1 MVIMESCYPEL
12 DRAFATAEWDE
23 SGSGYSTKGHEQIR
37 KPVELERTRQWGSP
51 AETETGAYSV
61 SP

>member
-12 DRAFATAEWDE
+12 DRAFATAEWE
-23 SGSGYSTKGHEQIR
+23 RIR
-37 KPVELERTRQWGSP
+37 IRLLNQRPRANSQSRGIGADQAMGQP